1 VHRDRDF
8 DNSVYKDWRKK
19 VFNRDRYKCQMP
31 GCGSKGKIN
40 AHHIRRWA
48 DAANLRFDTRNGIT
62 LCWNCHRKVTGDE
75 LRYEGLFIQ
84 IAYENE
90 AK

>member
-1 VHRDRDF
+1 MRRDRNF
-8 DNSVYKDWRKK
+8 DDPVYKDWRNR
-19 VFNRDRYKCQMP
+19 VFKRDRYQCQMP
-31 GCGSKGKIN
+31 QCGRKKKIN

-48 DAANLRFDTRNGIT
+48 DSANLRFNTLNGIT
-62 LCWNCHRKVTGDE
+62 LCWSCHKKVTGDE

>member
-1 VHRDRDF
+1 MRRDRDF
-8 DNSVYKDWRKK
+8 DDPVYNDWRNR
-19 VFNRDRYKCQMP
+19 VFKRDRYQCQMP
-31 GCGSKGKIN
+31 QCGRKKKIN

-48 DAANLRFDTRNGIT
+48 DSANLRFNTLNGIT
-62 LCWNCHRKVTGDE
+62 LCWSCHKKVTGDE

>member
-1 VHRDRDF
+1 MRRDRNF
-8 DNSVYKDWRKK
+8 DDPVYKDWRNR
-19 VFNRDRYKCQMP
+19 VFKRDRYQWQMP
-31 GCGSKGKIN
+31 QWGRKKKIN

-48 DAANLRFDTRNGIT
+48 DSANLRFNTLNGIT
-62 LCWNCHRKVTGDE
+62 LCWSCHKKVTEDE

>member
-1 VHRDRDF
+1 MHRDRDF

-48 DAANLRFDTRNGIT
+48 DSANLRFDTRNGIT

>member
-1 VHRDRDF
+1 MKTRRLTIQKLLESRQIMVI
-8 DNSVYKDWRKK
+8 SIATQCGRKK
-19 VFNRDRYKCQMP
+19 
-31 GCGSKGKIN
+31 KIN
-40 AHHIRRWA
+40 AHHIRRCA
-48 DAANLRFDTRNGIT
+48 DSANLRFDTLNGIT
-62 LCWNCHRKVTGDE
+62 LCWNCHRKITGDE

>member
-1 VHRDRDF
+1 MRRERNF
-8 DNSVYKDWRKK
+8 DDPVYKDWRNR
-19 VFNRDRYKCQMP
+19 VFKRDRYQCQMP
-31 GCGSKGKIN
+31 QCGRKKKIN

-48 DAANLRFDTRNGIT
+48 DSANLRFNTLNGIT
-62 LCWNCHRKVTGDE
+62 LCWSCHKKVTGDE

>member
-1 VHRDRDF
+1 MRRNYDDP
-8 DNSVYKDWRKK
+8 VYKDWRNR
-19 VFNRDRYKCQMP
+19 VFKRDRYQCQMP
-31 GCGSKGKIN
+31 QCGRKKKIN

-48 DAANLRFDTRNGIT
+48 DSANLRFNTLNGIT
-62 LCWNCHRKVTGDE
+62 LCWSCHKKVTGDE